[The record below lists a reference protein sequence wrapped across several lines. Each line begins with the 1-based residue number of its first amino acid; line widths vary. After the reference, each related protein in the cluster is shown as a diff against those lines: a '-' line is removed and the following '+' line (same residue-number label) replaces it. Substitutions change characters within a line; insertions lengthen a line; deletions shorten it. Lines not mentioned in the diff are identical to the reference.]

1 MTFKKTAKVLV
12 MLILVMATMLS
23 MCAFKIPDG
32 VSVTGYDPNVD
43 YMAKMRDCAKDGSD
57 SALKMGAIYEE
68 QRNQKIDDLGMSY
81 KKTTFF
87 ASTNDVKELVSKID
101 DYISPKKAE
110 TELKYYFTED
120 DAVML
125 AKLLF
130 RECGGVNSKVEQ
142 ACVVWTVLNRVD
154 CKYDGCTTIASV
166 VTAPKQFAYSSGTT
180 VRQDLY
186 DLAYDVLTR
195 WNLEKNGQ
203 TDVGRVL
210 PSNYLF
216 LHGDGRHNYFKTSER
231 SSSYW
236 DYSLPSPY

>member
-1 MTFKKTAKVLV
+1 MSFRKTAKTFV
-12 MLILVMATMLS
+12 MLVLLVAVTLS

-32 VSVTGYDPNVD
+32 VSVTGYESNVD
-43 YMAKMRDCAKDGSD
+43 YMARMRSCAKDGSD

-87 ASTNDVKELVSKID
+87 ASTNDVNELRAKIE
-101 DYISPKKAE
+101 DYISPKK

-125 AKLLF
+125 AKLLL

-154 CKYDGCTTIASV
+154 SKYDGCTTIASV
-166 VTAPKQFAYSSGTT
+166 VTAYKQFAYSSGTA

-216 LHGDGRHNYFKTSER
+216 FHGDGSHNYFKTQEH